1 MTGRPSNQRWTL
13 LAAGLALGAAALIG
27 GAGCRGDRTD
37 KRPRQ
42 FFPDL
47 DDQTKLKSQAKTDFF
62 PDQRSMR
69 EPVPGT
75 IGFARTS
82 QVLPTDAPENDA
94 SWRARVER
102 ERADLLRDDGL
113 LYTGKTADGKYAQ
126 VIPMPVTNELV
137 RRGKERFDIF
147 CSACH
152 GYAGDG
158 KGMVGIQWSYD
169 LPSFYDPKYAFGSD
183 DPDGRGTDGFIFH
196 TIRNGV
202 PNAPGAQPALKMP
215 AYREQV
221 SERDAWAIVSYIR
234 ALQRSSD
241 VEIERVPERYR
252 PELDRT
258 RAQSPSTP
266 ADMLASTEG
275 AR

>member
-1 MTGRPSNQRWTL
+1 MTGRTSNRRWTL
-13 LAAGLALGAAALIG
+13 IAVGLAVGAAALVG
-27 GAGCRGDRTD
+27 GSGCRGDRSD

-42 FFPDL
+42 FFPDM
-47 DDQTKLKSQAKTDFF
+47 DDQTKLKSQAKTTFF
-62 PDQRSMR
+62 ADGRAMR

-82 QVLPTDAPENDA
+82 AVLPPDADGDDA
-94 SWRARVER
+94 SWRRSVER
-102 ERADLLRDDGL
+102 ERADLLREDGL
-113 LYTGKTADGKYAQ
+113 LFTGKDAEGRYAQ
-126 VIPMPVTNELV
+126 AIPVPVSNEMI

-152 GYAGDG
+152 GHAGDG

-169 LPSFYDPKYAFGSD
+169 LPSFLDPKYAFGSD

-234 ALQRSSD
+234 ALQRASN

-258 RAQSPSTP
+258 RAGAPSTT
-266 ADMLASTEG
+266 ADQLASTEG
-275 AR
+275 VR